1 MPLELSFLKIFYNL
15 FLQQFF
21 KQQIIINI
29 INNALRYTADEGKL
43 KIKSRLD
50 KNQVFACISDT
61 GIDMNDKQIQKNF
74 KPILSKFSQ

>member
-1 MPLELSFLKIFYNL
+1 M
-15 FLQQFF
+15 
-21 KQQIIINI
+21 NI